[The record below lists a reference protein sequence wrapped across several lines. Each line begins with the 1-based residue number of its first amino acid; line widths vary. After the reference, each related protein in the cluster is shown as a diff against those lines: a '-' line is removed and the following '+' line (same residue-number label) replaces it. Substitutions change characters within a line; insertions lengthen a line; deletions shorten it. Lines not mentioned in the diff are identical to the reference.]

1 MGEKRQTQI
10 KEFLQKENIRNYT
23 QLSKFIFE
31 YNNYPRDK
39 NFFEDKCSDY
49 FSSVLYLDGLF
60 RKNKIEKLKSFFPN
74 NMWTQNNTGAPF
86 NFTQTST
93 ADEFQKETEDASD
106 KSLVEKCK
114 EVQKSYTD
122 TIMEIERHLNKKP
135 NQLLID
141 SAIAIADGDINKIY
155 SVYRSD
161 TKEELISLVKSWGS
175 KVERVSHNV
184 IIPNEDKIATKFNE
198 ANENLFL
205 HKRPSP
211 QEFNIMFEK
220 KKGEGVK
227 HNNNKLEMSRLFEQF
242 PDALQAIVLCSTYG
256 AKKYKETDV
265 WDNFKK
271 VPGGSKTYEDALVRH
286 FLDDK
291 FDKDSGMPHLFHRA
305 WNALSALQLWIEE
318 EGIDIQ
324 EYSTEKLKE
333 FENKFA

>member
-60 RKNKIEKLKSFFPN
+60 RKNKIEKLKSFFSN

-93 ADEFQKETEDASD
+93 ADEFKAQTEDYSD
-106 KSLVEKCK
+106 TKSLEDIVKNVGGIVINSNSTIEDSGYIGVNFIEGDIEGLMTYIKNSLVE
-114 EVQKSYTD
+114 E
-122 TIMEIERHLNKKP
+122 LNKSTEQKRKKEITP
-135 NQLLID
+135 EEIWN
-141 SAIAIADGDINKIY
+141 
-155 SVYRSD
+155 D
-161 TKEELISLVKSWGS
+161 TKKEGIKNTIL
-175 KVERVSHNV
+175 N
-184 IIPNEDKIATKFNE
+184 
-198 ANENLFL
+198 
-205 HKRPSP
+205 HKK
-211 QEFNIMFEK
+211 QEGI
-220 KKGEGVK
+220 K
-227 HNNNKLEMSRLFEQF
+227 HNSNKLPMSKLFEQF
-242 PDALQAIVLCSTYG
+242 PDALQAIVLCSSYG

-271 VPGGSKTYEDALVRH
+271 VQGGSKTYEDALVRH

-324 EYSTEKLKE
+324 EYSAEKLKE